1 MSNLEARTLA
11 FVPQAPDHSD
21 MKGAHRG
28 NHSAHHIMPASVR
41 AALGPTNTGKTHYAL
56 TRMMAHS
63 SGIIG
68 FPLRLLARENY
79 ERLVKAKGER
89 SVALITG
96 EEKIV
101 PPGARWFA
109 CTVEAMPLD
118 RKTEFVAVDEIQL
131 ASDPDRGHIFTDRLL
146 HARGT
151 VETLFLGAETIRPL
165 LQKLVPGIE
174 IDTRTRLSSLVSTGP
189 TKLSRLPPRSAIVAF
204 SMAEVYALAEVI
216 RRRRGG
222 CAVIMGQLSPRT
234 RNAQVELYQ
243 NREVDYLVATDA
255 IGMGLN
261 MDVDHVAL
269 AQLSKFDGTSP
280 RPLFPQEIAQIA
292 GRAGRGM
299 KDGTF
304 GTTADCPPMSA
315 ATIEAVEQ
323 HRFDPIQRLYW
334 RNHELDFT
342 NPRALLASLTV
353 APPFR
358 GLTAGRVASDVTTL
372 ESLVLD
378 PEIREVAK
386 GRRAT
391 SLLWEVCQI
400 PDFRK
405 LGDDS
410 HTRLCARL
418 FLHIL
423 KEGAVPANWME
434 GHIKGFARVDGDID
448 TLMHRLTG
456 VRVCSYVAARTEW
469 SRHSATWQQRAREV
483 EDLLSDALHERLT
496 ARFVDRRAT
505 SLLRRLDAET
515 DRNILSA
522 VTTDGD
528 VIVEGHS
535 IGKIRGFA
543 LQADTTGG
551 SDHQIIMRAGRKALL
566 QEIPRRVRLFQ
577 EAPDSALSLDT
588 ETGLLSWE
596 GIALGK
602 LIAGKTFLQPAVRLF
617 SGEFADTNQRNQV
630 ENRLLRYVRTMIE
643 RDMAILFKAEQAVT
657 NQPDLRGIVHRLHE
671 DGGIT
676 SLLPP
681 DRMLPQQAK
690 RSLRKIGV
698 EVGRFA
704 IFFPALLRPRPLGL
718 MTLLTQLRLG
728 ESLTIPA
735 PGRVSLPW
743 DLVAGVPGWLR
754 AGQTGIRLD
763 IAERSVAEL
772 EHLTRKKDHPAPS
785 GLASRFGVKT
795 DMVPGILTALGI
807 AHRPPSAASPSHA
820 GPPAPLMI
828 LSDRR
833 TRAGRRRPKASGQR
847 TSRPTAV
854 RQDSPFAALAILR
867 ERSTP

>member
-1 MSNLEARTLA
+1 MLA
-11 FVPQAPDHSD
+11 FAPQAPDHSD
-21 MKGAHRG
+21 MKGAFHG
-28 NHSAHHIMPASVR
+28 TSSGHHTMPASIR

-56 TRMMAHS
+56 TRMMAHA

-79 ERLVKAKGER
+79 ERLVKIKGER

-101 PPGARWFA
+101 PPGARWFS

-118 RKTEFVAVDEIQL
+118 RKAEFVAIDEIQL

-174 IDTRTRLSSLVSTGP
+174 IDIRTRLSSLSSTGH

-204 SMAEVYALAEVI
+204 SMSEVYALAEVI

-269 AQLSKFDGTSP
+269 AQLSKFDGTVP

-304 GTTADCPPMSA
+304 GTTADCPPMSSA
-315 ATIEAVEQ
+315 LVEAVEQ

-342 NPRALLASLTV
+342 NPANLLKSLTRL
-353 APPFR
+353 PPLR

-372 ESLVLD
+372 ESLMLD
-378 PEIREVAK
+378 PDIRESARGK
-386 GRRAT
+386 RAT
-391 SLLWEVCQI
+391 MLLWDVCQI

-418 FLHIL
+418 YMHLL

-434 GHIKGFARVDGDID
+434 GHIRGLAKTEGDID

-469 SRHSATWQQRAREV
+469 SRHSAMWQERAREV

-505 SLLRRLDAET
+505 TLLRRLDSDS
-515 DRNILSA
+515 DRTLLSA
-522 VTTDGD
+522 VKPDGE
-528 VIVEGHS
+528 VLVEGHS
-535 IGKIRGFA
+535 IGRIRGFTLETDVA
-543 LQADTTGG
+543 AGPDR
-551 SDHQIIMRAGRKALL
+551 QIILRAGRKALL
-566 QEIPRRVRLFQ
+566 HEIPRRIRMLQ
-577 EAPDSALSLDT
+577 DAPDTSLRLDT
-588 ETGLLSWE
+588 TNGELFWEDTRLGRLAAGPSLLRPAIQLFPAEFTDTVQKTHVET
-596 GIALGK
+596 
-602 LIAGKTFLQPAVRLF
+602 
-617 SGEFADTNQRNQV
+617 
-630 ENRLLRYVRTMIE
+630 RLLDFVAQLIQ
-643 RDMAILFKAEQAVT
+643 RDLKPLYRSQALADRVPQLRAIL
-657 NQPDLRGIVHRLHE
+657 HRLME

-676 SLLPP
+676 ETLPEDHALSP
-681 DRMLPQQAK
+681 ALKSR
-690 RSLRKIGV
+690 LRKGGV
-698 EVGRFA
+698 EVGRFS
-704 IFFPALLRPRPLGL
+704 IYCPALFRTRPLALLGL
-718 MTLLTQLRLG
+718 LHALHNKTPIRPT
-728 ESLTIPA
+728 A

-743 DLVAGVPGWLR
+743 SDIQGQFGWIR
-754 AGQTGIRLD
+754 AGDTGLRLD
-763 IAERSVAEL
+763 IAERCIAEMHQL
-772 EHLTRKKDHPAPS
+772 AVRHDHAAPLS
-785 GLASRFGVKT
+785 LASRLGVKA
-795 DMVPGILTALGI
+795 DMLPSILKGLGI
-807 AHRPPSAASPSHA
+807 AHQPAEAPSSAHA
-820 GPPAPLMI
+820 GPPRPLMI
-828 LSDRR
+828 LNDRK
-833 TRAGRRRPKASGQR
+833 TRASRRRRSAPHHAPPRRPAPPR
-847 TSRPTAV
+847 T
-854 RQDSPFAALAILR
+854 DSPFAALAALR
-867 ERSTP
+867 EKIRP

>member
-1 MSNLEARTLA
+1 
-11 FVPQAPDHSD
+11 
-21 MKGAHRG
+21 MKGAFHG
-28 NHSAHHIMPASVR
+28 TSSSHHTMPASIR

-79 ERLVKAKGER
+79 ERLVKIKGER
-89 SVALITG
+89 HVALITG

-101 PPGARWFA
+101 PPGARWFS

-118 RKTEFVAVDEIQL
+118 RKAEFVAIDEIQL
-131 ASDPDRGHIFTDRLL
+131 ASDPDRGHVFTDRLL

-174 IDTRTRLSSLVSTGP
+174 IDIRTRLSSLASTGH

-204 SMAEVYALAEVI
+204 SMSEVYALAEVI

-269 AQLSKFDGTSP
+269 AQLSKFDGTAP

-304 GTTADCPPMSA
+304 GTTADCPPMS
-315 ATIEAVEQ
+315 TVLVEAVEQ

-342 NPRALLASLTV
+342 NPANLLKSLTR
-353 APPFR
+353 PPPLR

-372 ESLVLD
+372 ESLILD
-378 PEIREVAK
+378 PDIREIARGK
-386 GRRAT
+386 RAT
-391 SLLWEVCQI
+391 ALLWDVCQI

-418 FLHIL
+418 YTHLV
-423 KEGAVPANWME
+423 KEGSVPANWME
-434 GHIKGFARVDGDID
+434 GHIRGLAKTEGDID

-469 SRHSATWQQRAREV
+469 SRHSAMWQERAREV
-483 EDLLSDALHERLT
+483 EDQLSDALHERLT

-505 SLLRRLDAET
+505 TLLRRLDSDG
-515 DRNILSA
+515 DRTLLSA
-522 VTTDGD
+522 VKPDGE
-528 VIVEGHS
+528 VLVEGHS
-535 IGKIRGFA
+535 IGRILGFTLETDVA
-543 LQADTTGG
+543 SGPDRQMIL
-551 SDHQIIMRAGRKALL
+551 RAGRRALIH
-566 QEIPRRVRLFQ
+566 EIPRRIRLLQ
-577 EAPDSALSLDT
+577 EAPDTAFRLDITTGNVFWDEIPLGRLAAGSSLLRPT
-588 ETGLLSWE
+588 
-596 GIALGK
+596 I
-602 LIAGKTFLQPAVRLF
+602 RLF
-617 SGEFADTNQRNQV
+617 PAEFSDTVQKTLV
-630 ENRLLRYVRTMIE
+630 ETRLLAVVVHFIQTELKALHRAYDLAAHEPGLR
-643 RDMAILFKAEQAVT
+643 AIL
-657 NQPDLRGIVHRLHE
+657 HRLRD

-676 SLLPP
+676 DALPEDHALSP
-681 DRMLPQQAK
+681 ALQK
-690 RSLRKIGV
+690 KLRKSGV
-698 EVGRFA
+698 EIGRFSVFCSA
-704 IFFPALLRPRPLGL
+704 LFRARPLALLGL
-718 MTLLTQLRLG
+718 LHALHHGTPFHPT
-728 ESLTIPA
+728 P

-743 DLVAGVPGWLR
+743 R
-754 AGQTGIRLD
+754 QIAGQFGWIRASDTGLRLD
-763 IAERSVAEL
+763 IAERCIAEL
-772 EHLTRKKDHPAPS
+772 HHRVLHHDCIAPPD
-785 GLASRFGVKT
+785 LASRLGVKA
-795 DMVPGILTALGI
+795 DALPSVLKGLSI
-807 AHRPPSAASPSHA
+807 THQPAEPPSPTHA
-820 GPPAPLMI
+820 GPPRPLMI
-828 LSDRR
+828 LKDRR
-833 TRAGRRRPKASGQR
+833 ARASRRRRHAHESANRSGQPM
-847 TSRPTAV
+847 RP
-854 RQDSPFAALAILR
+854 DSPFAALAALR
-867 ERSTP
+867 EKVWR

>member
-1 MSNLEARTLA
+1 
-11 FVPQAPDHSD
+11 

-79 ERLVKAKGER
+79 ERLVAAKGER

-101 PPGARWFA
+101 PPGARWFS

-118 RKTEFVAVDEIQL
+118 RKAEFVAVDEIQL

-204 SMAEVYALAEVI
+204 SMSEVYALAEVI

-234 RNAQVELYQ
+234 RNAQIELYQ

-269 AQLSKFDGTSP
+269 AQLSKFDGTTP

-315 ATIEAVEQ
+315 ATIDAVEQ

-334 RNHELDFT
+334 RNHALDFS

-353 APPFR
+353 APPSR
-358 GLTAGRVASDVTTL
+358 GLMAGRVASDVVTL
-372 ESLVLD
+372 ESLILD

-386 GRRAT
+386 GKRAT

-423 KEGAVPANWME
+423 KDGAVPANWME
-434 GHIKGFARVDGDID
+434 GHITGFARTEGDID

-469 SRHSATWQQRAREV
+469 SRHSSVWQQRAREV

-496 ARFVDRRAT
+496 SRFVDRRAT
-505 SLLRRLDAET
+505 SLLRRLDAEA
-515 DRNILSA
+515 DRNLLSA
-522 VTTDGD
+522 VTADGE

-535 IGKIRGFA
+535 IGKIRGFS
-543 LQADTTGG
+543 LQTDTTNGP
-551 SDHQIIMRAGRKALL
+551 DHQIVLKAGRKALL

-577 EAPDSALSLDT
+577 ETPDSALSLET
-588 ETGLLSWE
+588 ETGILSWDN
-596 GIALGK
+596 IPLGR
-602 LIAGKTFLQPAVRLF
+602 LTVGKTFLQPAVRLF
-617 SGEFADTNQRNQV
+617 SAEFTDTNQRIQV
-630 ENRLLRYVRTMIE
+630 EQRLLRYVDSTLQ
-643 RDMAILFKAEQAVT
+643 RDLSVLYKAQSAVT
-657 NQPDLRGIVHRLHE
+657 DQPQLRGILHRLHE
-671 DGGIT
+671 DGGI
-676 SLLPP
+676 SSVLPSDQSLPP
-681 DRMLPQQAK
+681 PAQRA
-690 RSLRKIGV
+690 LRKLGV

-704 IFFPALLRPRPLGL
+704 VFCPALLRPRASALL
-718 MTLLTQLRLG
+718 TLLTQLRLG
-728 ESLTIPA
+728 LPLMAPPA
-735 PGRVSLPW
+735 GRVSLPW
-743 DLVAGVPGWLR
+743 HMVEGVPGWLQ
-754 AGQTGIRLD
+754 AAKTGVRLD
-763 IAERSVAEL
+763 IAERIVKEL
-772 EHLTRKKDHPAPS
+772 EQLTRKRDHPAPV
-785 GLASRFGVKT
+785 GLASRLGLKADLLPEVL
-795 DMVPGILTALGI
+795 GALGV
-807 AHRPPSAASPSHA
+807 AHKPPCFPSQTHA
-820 GPPAPLMI
+820 GPPAPLM
-828 LSDRR
+828 LLADCRNRATRR
-833 TRAGRRRPKASGQR
+833 KARPSGAASNVRRPIV
-847 TSRPTAV
+847 RP
-854 RQDSPFAALAILR
+854 DSPFAALAILR
-867 ERSTP
+867 DRAAP